1 MAVPKYCKFSLRTL
15 EAQRTCLTSAQGDR
29 LLTAGCR
36 ARPPPAWLFDDASH
50 THRSPAGEVPSEPR
64 FLAES
69 VSHISFHGTR
79 GCIYANIPKLITIC
93 L

>member
-50 THRSPAGEVPSEPR
+50 THRSPAGEVPSEPP
-64 FLAES
+64 
-69 VSHISFHGTR
+69 VSWPS
-79 GCIYANIPKLITIC
+79 PSLILVFMALEVAFMLI
-93 L
+93 LFQS